1 VSPQPRWTVPVNF
14 RAVDRPTLDA
24 AIAIARKEG
33 TELTSVIRNAVQ
45 EYVKTKL
52 GPSNGLARMD
62 QYFDSSA
69 TVNLQELLKPDEL
82 RTWSDSDLLR
92 LSKQVRA
99 RKQELARELQRRGY
113 LRFEW

>member
-14 RAVDRPTLDA
+14 RNVDRGILDA
-24 AIAIARKEG
+24 AIAIARKEE

-52 GPSNGLARMD
+52 GPANGLTRMD
-62 QYFDSSA
+62 QYFDSSSS
-69 TVNLQELLKPDEL
+69 VNLQELLNPEKL
-82 RTWSDSDLLR
+82 KAWSDSDLLR
-92 LSKQVRA
+92 VSKQVRA

-113 LRFEW
+113 HRFEW